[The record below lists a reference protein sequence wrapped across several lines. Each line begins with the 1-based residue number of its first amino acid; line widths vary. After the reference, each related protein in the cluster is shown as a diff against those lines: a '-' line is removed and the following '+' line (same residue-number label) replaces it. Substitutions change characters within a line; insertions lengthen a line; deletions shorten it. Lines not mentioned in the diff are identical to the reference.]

1 MDGKENVSSDSS
13 RYPSGGVTVFY
24 PIMDCAL
31 NVAIRYYTTY
41 FCCYY
46 YHYKK
51 ELNRFTSSKVRST
64 VREIWWWWWLRA
76 GGQVFKKSVPV

>member
-46 YHYKK
+46 YHYK
-51 ELNRFTSSKVRST
+51 N
-64 VREIWWWWWLRA
+64 
-76 GGQVFKKSVPV
+76 SV